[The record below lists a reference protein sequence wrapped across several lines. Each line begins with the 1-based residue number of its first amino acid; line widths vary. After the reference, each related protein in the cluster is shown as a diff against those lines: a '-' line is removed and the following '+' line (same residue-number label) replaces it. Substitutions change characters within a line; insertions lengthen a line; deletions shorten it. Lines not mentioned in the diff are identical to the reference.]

1 MQVEVKEICNEKL
14 AWSHEERP
22 GGENLVGGGQNEARK
37 TGAGVR
43 GNLERVGRK

>member
-22 GGENLVGGGQNEARK
+22 GGENLVGGDKMR
-37 TGAGVR
+37 R
-43 GNLERVGRK
+43 GRPGLE